1 MNDRMAEERKGIRV
15 RKIDPLNL
23 LVFDIGRDNREVILT
38 DSGVIVS
45 ISNLTAIIKFLVFNK
60 VLSHK
65 ALEGILEEYY
75 TFFEREHY
83 DE

>member
-1 MNDRMAEERKGIRV
+1 MNEKMAEKGRGIRV

-23 LVFDIGRDNREVILT
+23 LVFDIGRDNNEVILT
-38 DSGVIVS
+38 DTSVIIS
-45 ISNLTAIIKFLVFNK
+45 IANIYAIIKFLVFNK

-83 DE
+83 D

>member
-1 MNDRMAEERKGIRV
+1 MDKKMAEERKGIRV

-23 LVFDIGRDNREVILT
+23 LVFDIGRDNKEVILT
-38 DSGVIVS
+38 DSGIIIS
-45 ISNLTAIIKFLVFNK
+45 INNLTAIIKFLVFNK

-65 ALEGILEEYY
+65 TIEGILEEYY

-83 DE
+83 E